1 MLHLKSTGQR
11 GVTLFESLVTL
22 LLLFVVLSSVVS
34 LLQSSL
40 RAAKGQ
46 QGRAISEIAFVQ
58 EMIRRDL
65 ADALTVSVGDGTLS
79 LSRHNH
85 TVAWQELLT
94 MSDSP
99 ATIRPITVSYQF
111 VEGKLH
117 RSGSLNPTPEPL
129 VALEAF
135 ESTVRETD
143 VRVSMR
149 LKAGQRVRTLIWNF
163 WCRAL

>member
-1 MLHLKSTGQR
+1 MLHPRSLGQR

-46 QGRAISEIAFVQ
+46 KSRVISEIAFVQ

-65 ADALTVSVGDGTLS
+65 ADALTVSGGSGELR

-85 TVAWQELLT
+85 TVAWQDLLT
-94 MSDSP
+94 MKDSP
-99 ATIRPITVSYQF
+99 ATILPITVVYQF
-111 VEGKLH
+111 ADGSLQ

-129 VALEAF
+129 VSLEAF

-149 LKAGQRVRTLIWNF
+149 VKSGQRERTLTWNF